1 MVLDEPGA
9 PRALR
14 QHCLEVG
21 VPGQEQGPRREVLTE
36 RIPLRQ
42 VMAVPILLWTGQGP
56 SASDEDRAVQ
66 ASVVFRCEH
75 PAAIQH
81 LGVCRKL
88 RAGAEASTFQFLV
101 AEQRTGQ
108 ACRTGRVI
116 FLGEEFID
124 RVAAV
129 GGGGGKAGASR
140 TSLGRWMVI
149 RRRRNQ
155 DVPRACCPP
164 PVAHPLPTLGYGCLR
179 SDRRADLPEGPV
191 PSHWHAW
198 PAADIAP
205 ALRYNRI
212 RLWSAGPQ
220 G

>member
-21 VPGQEQGPRREVLTE
+21 VPGQEQGRRREVLTE

-75 PAAIQH
+75 PASIQH

-88 RAGAEASTFQFLV
+88 WAGAKASTLQFLV

-129 GGGGGKAGASR
+129 GGGGVKQVHREPRWVGGWSFGDGATKTYHER
-140 TSLGRWMVI
+140 AVGR
-149 RRRRNQ
+149 Q
-155 DVPRACCPP
+155 
-164 PVAHPLPTLGYGCLR
+164 L
-179 SDRRADLPEGPV
+179 
-191 PSHWHAW
+191 
-198 PAADIAP
+198 
-205 ALRYNRI
+205 RI
-212 RLWSAGPQ
+212 RCQ
-220 G
+220 R